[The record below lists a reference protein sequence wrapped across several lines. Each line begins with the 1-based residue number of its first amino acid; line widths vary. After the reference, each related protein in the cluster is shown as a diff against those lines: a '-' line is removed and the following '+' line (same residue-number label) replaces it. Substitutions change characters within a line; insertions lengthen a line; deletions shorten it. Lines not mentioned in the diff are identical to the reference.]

1 MYDQLEDIVRM
12 LTTLIRNVAENASL
26 CNRGLQNG
34 QTILSELMMLRIHF
48 NEKIGNLLDVEDST
62 ESDLEDSTTESNL
75 SDWIPDVTNAIDLQ
89 SDKGL
94 VIVMLLTMLQLGLV
108 VSVIIKMKEIIFNIV
123 LHFSNCRGGRM
134 DLSQFVIERCS

>member
-1 MYDQLEDIVRM
+1 MERESMYDQLEDIVRM

-62 ESDLEDSTTESNL
+62 ESELEDSTTESNL
-75 SDWIPDVTNAIDLQ
+75 SDWIPDVTSAIDLQ

-108 VSVIIKMKEIIFNIV
+108 VSVIIKN
-123 LHFSNCRGGRM
+123 
-134 DLSQFVIERCS
+134 ERTNF